1 LKWIL
6 KPIVIIAIAVVCS
19 VAAVLGVL
27 FILQE
32 IADVEFREYQQDVTL
47 ASSYKMKY
55 SEIKYDRCVGPVPTS
70 YGEAVKQLEIE
81 EQKLKNLNYYHTQLS
96 NLEGKMDLLQKK
108 YPNSEYFTFD
118 PVTCPYDKEWGEANK
133 RLEEYRESQQ

>member
-1 LKWIL
+1 M
-6 KPIVIIAIAVVCS
+6 KPVIIIGIAVVCS
-19 VAAVLGVL
+19 VVAVLCIL
-27 FILQE
+27 FTLEE
-32 IADVEFREYQQDVTL
+32 IANMELKEYQQDL
-47 ASSYKMKY
+47 NLSYSYNEEYYK
-55 SEIKYDRCVGPVPTS
+55 ITYDRCVGPVPTS

-81 EQKLKNLNYYHTQLS
+81 KQKLKNLNYYHTQLS

>member
-1 LKWIL
+1 M
-6 KPIVIIAIAVVCS
+6 KPVIIIVIAVVCS
-19 VAAVLGVL
+19 VVVVLGVL
-27 FILQE
+27 MGLQP
-32 IADVEFREYQQDVTL
+32 IATMQAQQAYDEYQQDL
-47 ASSYKMKY
+47 NLSYSYNEEYYK
-55 SEIKYDRCVGPVPTS
+55 ITYDRCVGPVPTS

>member
-1 LKWIL
+1 M
-6 KPIVIIAIAVVCS
+6 KPVIIIVIAVVCS
-19 VAAVLGVL
+19 VVVVLGVL
-27 FILQE
+27 MGLQQ
-32 IADVEFREYQQDVTL
+32 IATMQAQQAYDEYQQDL
-47 ASSYKMKY
+47 NLSYSYNEEYYK
-55 SEIKYDRCVGPVPTS
+55 ITYDRCVGPVPTS

-81 EQKLKNLNYYHTQLS
+81 KQKLKNLNYYHTQLS

-118 PVTCPYDKEWGEANK
+118 SVTCPYDKDWEEANK

>member
-1 LKWIL
+1 M
-6 KPIVIIAIAVVCS
+6 KPVIIIVIAVVCS
-19 VAAVLGVL
+19 VVVVLGVL
-27 FILQE
+27 MGLQQ
-32 IADVEFREYQQDVTL
+32 IATMQAQQAYDEYQQDL
-47 ASSYKMKY
+47 NLSYSYNEEYYK
-55 SEIKYDRCVGPVPTS
+55 ITYDRCVGPVPTS

-81 EQKLKNLNYYHTQLS
+81 KQKLKNLNYYHTQLS